1 MPSLSRRGFIAL
13 GGTGAAGLV
22 LASCG
27 EEDDPRAE
35 GRDDEL
41 LSTALG
47 AETALQDAYDE
58 GGLAG
63 ITPARAV
70 ISLQEDRISQLG
82 ELGAETPDAPEAGG
96 DVVDASNSAIAAYRE
111 LAGLGSSTEVRAAG
125 TRGVAE
131 IAAVLAAVSTG
142 DPAPNAFVTGGT
154 EDPYE
159 PEVDEP
165 DDAPTAEETETTST
179 TEAGG

>member
-35 GRDDEL
+35 GRDGEL
-41 LSTALG
+41 LSAALG
-47 AETALQDAYDE
+47 AETTLQGAYDDD
-58 GGLAG
+58 GLAG
-63 ITPARAV
+63 ITPAKDV
-70 ISLQEDRISQLG
+70 LSLQDERISQLG
-82 ELGAETPDAPEAGG
+82 ELGAEEAEAPDVS
-96 DVVDASNSAIAAYRE
+96 DVVDASDAAIAAYRE

-125 TRGVAE
+125 TQGVAE
-131 IAAVLAAVSTG
+131 IAAVLAAINIEQRK
-142 DPAPNAFVTGGT
+142 DPAPNAFVTGGAD
-154 EDPYE
+154 DPYE

-165 DDAPTAEETETTST
+165 TKATST
-179 TEAGG
+179 TEATTTEDGG